1 MSTNNLE
8 PRAKIGDVV
17 IVRTFEDGIKQVVV
31 LGAEWIEEKD
41 KDAIKIYGDGFWSYD
56 FRHHNIINP
65 DNGEEKYDGFED
77 EDIIKNL
84 TTGKEYGN
92 D

>member
-1 MSTNNLE
+1 MY
-8 PRAKIGDVV
+8 PRCSLGDVV

-31 LGAEWIEEKD
+31 LGANWIKEIDE
-41 KDAIKIYGDGFWSYD
+41 DARKVYGDGFWSYNFKHSD
-56 FRHHNIINP
+56 ITNP
-65 DNGEEKYDGFED
+65 YNGEEKYDGFED